1 MIRWTVAG
9 VRLSALAL
17 VFAASTAQAQ
27 WKVGAFVGGEHESSW
42 DEFLLLGIESRG
54 AIAGGKAEV
63 APRFSYFLREGTT
76 RLQVDVNLIKPL
88 VLASSGRVTPYLGLG
103 IALENLSFDDS
114 DVEGETSFGFNYVVG
129 GAVRT
134 AGALEPYGQFQY
146 SVLNDAPNV
155 ATVTLG
161 LLYRLGGA
169 PASAPHSRAPT
180 RR

>member
-27 WKVGAFVGGEHESSW
+27 WKLGGFVGGEHESSW
-42 DEFLLLGIESRG
+42 DEFLLLGVEARG

-63 APRFSYFLREGTT
+63 APRFAYFLREGTT
-76 RLQVDVNLIKPL
+76 RFQVDVNLIKSL
-88 VLASSGRVTPYLGLG
+88 VLASPGRINPYLGLG
-103 IALENLSFDDS
+103 LALESLSFDDS
-114 DVEGETSFGFNYVVG
+114 DVDGETSFGFNYVVG
-129 GAVRT
+129 GTVRT
-134 AGALEPYGQFQY
+134 SGALEPYGQFQY
-146 SVLNDAPNV
+146 SVLHDAPNN

-161 LLYRLGGA
+161 LLYRLGPA
-169 PASAPHSRAPT
+169 PAPHAQAPT